1 MKFLII
7 GLGSIG
13 KRHVMNLTHSGVF
26 PEQIYGVE
34 TREDRRRETMEK
46 FGINTIFSKF
56 DDCSSE
62 QFDAAFLCLP
72 TAYHIDPAIALA
84 KKGTHIFMEK
94 PLSHNLGG
102 IEELAQVVK
111 EKKVK
116 FLMAYIFR
124 FSEAVRK
131 LKELL
136 DSQAIGKVL
145 YFRGEFSEYLP
156 DWHPWEDYRSFYMAK
171 KSMGGGSILDQS
183 HIIDLAHF
191 LFGEVKEVFCVNE
204 KFSDLEVEADDIAE
218 ITAYFESGLVG
229 SIHMDMF
236 GREHKK
242 FMEIKGSSG
251 NISWDFYDFS
261 VKIFSGEK
269 KSTKTYHFK
278 KEANQM
284 YLAET
289 SHFLNCVKGAEEP
302 FVDLG
307 EGIHTMKIIDAAE
320 RSSKEKRVITVN

>member
-1 MKFLII
+1 
-7 GLGSIG
+7 
-13 KRHVMNLTHSGVF
+13 
-26 PEQIYGVE
+26 
-34 TREDRRRETMEK
+34 
-46 FGINTIFSKF
+46 
-56 DDCSSE
+56 
-62 QFDAAFLCLP
+62 
-72 TAYHIDPAIALA
+72 
-84 KKGTHIFMEK
+84 MEK
-94 PLSHNLGG
+94 PLSHNLEG

-191 LFGEVKEVFCVNE
+191 LFGEIKEVFCVNE
-204 KFSDLEVEADDIAE
+204 KFSDLDVEADDIAE
-218 ITAYFESGLVG
+218 ITAYFESGLLG

-251 NISWDFYDFS
+251 NILWDFYDFS

-269 KSTKTYHFK
+269 KVLK
-278 KEANQM
+278 
-284 YLAET
+284 
-289 SHFLNCVKGAEEP
+289 P
-302 FVDLG
+302 
-307 EGIHTMKIIDAAE
+307 IISK
-320 RSSKEKRVITVN
+320 RSESDVSS